1 MTRTALLLLLA
12 GCTGGST
19 STKPTDTPVAEP
31 TGPVHPLAE
40 ATATPWLQRVLFEAQ
55 PGERIEGIGVSQGKG
70 DRALVVTLIDPKN
83 VRRSVRVGRDGT
95 VTPMNHVVSE
105 NSRGSLSD
113 IGPDG
118 HTRAQVEVEGGDALL
133 RLIDTV
139 GGDPR
144 TLVRDNKRVLR
155 HPSFNADQSAVYLDE
170 GSDLGGIWRV
180 AVADGTVTRVVPD
193 KDAATPVAFAGIS
206 PQATDAVAFVE
217 EKPGDL
223 ARIIVAEPATTT
235 PVELSAFSAAVPPE
249 LWPAVEDQA
258 GKVLRVKGCDD
269 QGALRFEPAAGGL
282 RVAALGP
289 ALVDK
294 VVLQGA
300 SYLLGRTTPGG
311 AVRVVGM
318 VTKKPE
324 AWAVDLGFSQGALV
338 SDLWVGGAE
347 AAALPVISSC
357 APAVPDST
365 WLQVPLWVG
374 EARATLSG
382 VEVNE
387 REVTGHGVRGV
398 SGQPFV
404 VHARWDG
411 AAPRIQPTAQKLAS
425 NPLAASGGNGAV
437 EAMVQQGAVMW
448 TKGRTGALL
457 PADPLRNPVAIA
469 FGAQAATLL
478 VADGDAEPGVD
489 EVDTTT
495 GAARR
500 IARAPARA
508 LAAFDVDGS
517 PRVAWTETTGGRPL
531 IIAAQPMTAAEQA
544 AWKLGPASA
553 VGLVPLWVPAHVES
567 GTLARCQGELGVAV
581 QREGDALT
589 LQVGAQKAT
598 ITAVVQGDDGIVR
611 VLGAGPGG
619 DPRVLIEI
627 QPDPSMPPANGMGG
641 ARVID
646 RMGGFA
652 RQPESV
658 AWYPIENTAKLPV
671 GGACKMFQ

>member
-1 MTRTALLLLLA
+1 MTRTVLLLLLA

-19 STKPTDTPVAEP
+19 TSKPKDTEPVEP
-31 TGPVHPLAE
+31 TGPVHPLAS
-40 ATATPWLQRVLFEAQ
+40 ASSTPWLQRVLFEAL
-55 PGERIEGIGVSQGKG
+55 PGERVEGIGVSQGKG
-70 DRALVVTLIDPKN
+70 DRALVITLIDAKN
-83 VRRSVRVGRDGT
+83 VRRSVRVGRDG
-95 VTPMNHVVSE
+95 VATPMNHVVSE
-105 NSRGSLSD
+105 NSRGALSD

-139 GGDPR
+139 GGSPR
-144 TLVRDNKRVLR
+144 TLVRDSKRVLR

-193 KDAATPVAFAGIS
+193 KGAATPVAFFGFG
-206 PQATDAVAFVE
+206 PQASDAVAFVE
-217 EKPGDL
+217 ENPGDL
-223 ARIIVAEPATTT
+223 ARIVVAEPATTT
-235 PVELSAFSAAVPPE
+235 PVELSAFSAMVPPE
-249 LWPAVEDQA
+249 LWPAVKDA
-258 GKVLRVKGCDD
+258 DGKVVRVKGCDD
-269 QGALRFEPAAGGL
+269 AAGLRFETAEGGL

-300 SYLLGRTTPGG
+300 SYVLGRTTPGG
-311 AVRVVGM
+311 ALRVVGM
-318 VTKKPE
+318 VTKEPV
-324 AWAVDLGFSQGALV
+324 AWSVDFGFSQGALV
-338 SDLWVGGAE
+338 SDTWVGAAEGAS
-347 AAALPVISSC
+347 LPVITSC
-357 APAVPDST
+357 ATPVPDSA

-387 REVTGHGVRGV
+387 REVVGHGVRGV

-411 AAPRIQPTAQKLAS
+411 VPARVQPTAHVAPP
-425 NPLAASGGNGAV
+425 NPLSASGGNGAV
-437 EAMVQQGAVMW
+437 EALVQSGAVVW

-457 PADPLRNPVAIA
+457 AADPTRSPIALA
-469 FGAQAATLL
+469 FGSQAATLF

-489 EVDTTT
+489 EVDTTS
-495 GAARR
+495 GAVRR
-500 IARAPARA
+500 VSRAPARS
-508 LAAFDVDGS
+508 LAAFDVEGS
-517 PRVAWTETTGGRPL
+517 PRVAWTESTGGRPL
-531 IIAAQPMTAAEQA
+531 IVLAQPMKPSEVA

-553 VGLVPLWVPAHVES
+553 VHLVPLWVPAHVQD
-567 GTLARCQGELGVAV
+567 GTLARCQGDLGVAV
-581 QREGDALT
+581 KREGDTLT
-589 LQVGAQKAT
+589 LQVGTQSAP
-598 ITAVVQGDDGIVR
+598 IMAVVEGADGTVR

-627 QPDPSMPPANGMGG
+627 QTDKSMRPADNTAG

-658 AWYPIENTAKLPV
+658 AWYPSEAAAKLPV
-671 GGACKMFQ
+671 GGACKMYQ